1 MKGDEQKLYKINGGW
16 HSHGERNIAV
26 WFTVYATILQCRDW
40 LPDEVG
46 ALCWFALDNVAS
58 SIYVPI
64 YANVTDLPA
73 PYKTCGRETGF
84 SRDAAWW
91 GFNRLGTIANKRW
104 GDMRRYVDK
113 AWKPMQ
119 QEFFDNQGKVEEEA
133 LRHLKV
139 DRTAALRYL
148 TRYTNDQCNRALNK
162 AWETGDLIWTK
173 FDGAW

>member
-1 MKGDEQKLYKINGGW
+1 
-16 HSHGERNIAV
+16 
-26 WFTVYATILQCRDW
+26 
-40 LPDEVG
+40 
-46 ALCWFALDNVAS
+46 
-58 SIYVPI
+58 
-64 YANVTDLPA
+64 
-73 PYKTCGRETGF
+73 
-84 SRDAAWW
+84 
-91 GFNRLGTIANKRW
+91 
-104 GDMRRYVDK
+104 MRRYVDR

-148 TRYTNDQCNRALNK
+148 TRYTSDQCNRALDK